1 MNLKKRNR
9 RLLWAILFQC
19 LLTAP
24 VNADAAFIVENM
36 GSFVYPG
43 SRGDE
48 EAGLRLTEAEKN
60 KFPNA
65 KVTVVSR
72 LTADPFARVVQHYR
86 ALCNAPSMEKNRYCR
101 FEFSRINDQ
110 PASRIEIFSEN
121 ITKLADDLR
130 PTRINLFFVQDASA
144 SADPNKEMEIFRMLK
159 RRLGVYCY
167 PNAIPVEKYA
177 ERERKTYD
185 ADTEVYV
192 LDTTD
197 DFDKVHQHF
206 RRLAGP
212 FYVRMS
218 MDGNIWMRDFE
229 IDISRALSL
238 EEFDKKVVLMVE
250 ENPLVPNARGA
261 LRPLRGHVFL
271 IYYIWKRSPEELKEL
286 RQNSDR
292 QNAP

>member
-1 MNLKKRNR
+1 MKSTKRHR
-9 RLLWAILFQC
+9 C
-19 LLTAP
+19 LLHAVLFLCLWTAP
-24 VNADAAFIVENM
+24 IHADAAFTVENM
-36 GSFVYPG
+36 GRFVYPG

-48 EAGLRLTEAEKN
+48 EAGLRLTEAEKS

-72 LTADPFARVVQHYR
+72 LTSDPFARVVQHYR
-86 ALCNAPSMEKNRYCR
+86 AICNTPSMEKNAYCR

-110 PASRIEIFSEN
+110 PASRIEIFTDN
-121 ITKLADDLR
+121 IAKLADDLR
-130 PTRINLFFVQDASA
+130 PTRINLIFVQSTTSSD
-144 SADPNKEMEIFRMLK
+144 DPNKEMEILRMLK

-177 ERERKTYD
+177 ERERKAYD

-197 DFDKVHQHF
+197 DFEKVHLHF

-218 MDGNIWMRDFE
+218 MDGNVLMRDFE
-229 IDISRALSL
+229 IDISRALSP

-250 ENPLVPNARGA
+250 ENPMVPNARGA

-292 QNAP
+292 QNEP

>member
-1 MNLKKRNR
+1 MNLTKRHR
-9 RLLWAILFQC
+9 CPLRAILFLC

-24 VNADAAFIVENM
+24 VHADAAFTAENM
-36 GSFVYPG
+36 GRFVYPN
-43 SRGDE
+43 SRVDE
-48 EAGLRLTEAEKN
+48 EAGLRLAEAEKS
-60 KFPNA
+60 KFSNA
-65 KVTVVSR
+65 KVTVISR

-86 ALCNAPSMEKNRYCR
+86 ALCNAPSAEKDGYCR

-110 PASRIEIFSEN
+110 PASRIEIFSDN
-121 ITKLADDLR
+121 IAKIADDLR
-130 PTRINLFFVQDASA
+130 PTRINLFFVQDSSA
-144 SADPNKEMEIFRMLK
+144 SADPNKDMEIFRMLN

-167 PNAIPVEKYA
+167 PNAIPAEKYA
-177 ERERKTYD
+177 ERERKAYD

-197 DFDKVHQHF
+197 DFEKVHVHF

-218 MDGNIWMRDFE
+218 MDGNVLMRDFE
-229 IDISRALSL
+229 IDISRALSP
-238 EEFDKKVVLMVE
+238 EEFDKKAVLMVE
-250 ENPLVPNARGA
+250 ENPLVPNPRGA

-286 RQNSDR
+286 RQNSER
-292 QNAP
+292 KNEP